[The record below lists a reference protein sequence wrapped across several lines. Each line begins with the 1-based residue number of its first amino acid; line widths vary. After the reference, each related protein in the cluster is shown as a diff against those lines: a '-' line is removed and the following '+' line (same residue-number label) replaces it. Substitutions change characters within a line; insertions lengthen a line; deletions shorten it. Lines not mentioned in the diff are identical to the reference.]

1 MTSREGGLDQCIC
14 LLLHLIWTHMQVGV
28 RVGVRGGRNDAIHNN
43 PKRKNNTAFIV
54 NTLADIIYPR
64 SLFVFNVS

>member
-1 MTSREGGLDQCIC
+1 
-14 LLLHLIWTHMQVGV
+14 MQVGV